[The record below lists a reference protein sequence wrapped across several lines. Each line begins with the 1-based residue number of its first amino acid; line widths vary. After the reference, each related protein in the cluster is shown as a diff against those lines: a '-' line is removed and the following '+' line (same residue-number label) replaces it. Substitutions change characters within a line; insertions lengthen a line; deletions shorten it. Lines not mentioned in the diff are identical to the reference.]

1 MNADSSED
9 HPNGINA
16 RCSLSRPGWAI
27 GLGVA
32 LNLFPV
38 PEFPGSSV
46 LKGLLDLAGL
56 GLIILGTVK
65 IVRTKRVPARQL
77 DTAAQIARAER
88 RMRASI
94 GLFIGAAIVTSVC
107 AWDIFWFVPD
117 FCEREN
123 TCIPVEVVL
132 TYPGLV
138 LGVVVMVW
146 APIRWLLACQELA
159 RLKAM

>member
-1 MNADSSED
+1 MVL
-9 HPNGINA
+9 A
-16 RCSLSRPGWAI
+16 RVVDRSGSMHGDKLQAAATCAAWLAERLRPDDR
-27 GLGVA
+27 LA
-32 LNLFPV
+32 LVSFDDQV
-38 PEFPGSSV
+38 EV
-46 LKGLLDLAGL
+46 RVYIAE
-56 GLIILGTVK
+56 LGTVK
-65 IVRTKRVPARQL
+65 IVRTKRVPASQL

-117 FCEREN
+117 FCERDN

-146 APIRWLLACQELA
+146 APIRWLLTRQELA
-159 RLKAM
+159 RLKTM